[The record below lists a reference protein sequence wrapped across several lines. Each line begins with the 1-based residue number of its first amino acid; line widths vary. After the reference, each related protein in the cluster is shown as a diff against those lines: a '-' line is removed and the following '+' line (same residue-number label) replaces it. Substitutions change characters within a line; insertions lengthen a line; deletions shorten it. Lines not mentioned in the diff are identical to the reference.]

1 MPCMQAWQQILTA
14 CEGNQSAHARGFCI
28 SCRQG
33 LLNVTAHDD
42 CPCCLQGLEDVNTE
56 LIIMI
61 EEGLTESFSSQ
72 GELELKATLER
83 ARHVKVPSPEAR
95 PKTRGI

>member
-1 MPCMQAWQQILTA
+1 MYA
-14 CEGNQSAHARGFCI
+14 C
-28 SCRQG
+28 QG
-33 LLNVTAHDD
+33 LLHLLQARAAKCDRSRY